1 LLNDSGWLDRLVGGF
16 RISAVFQ
23 IQSGMPFSPNV
34 RNRRSNTGYSLAT
47 ERGDLIGDP
56 YWSESEWERRLNDW
70 ERGVGGRLFLIN
82 PAAISLDYAPGT
94 FGNIARNF
102 FRVPYGRNLDFSV
115 AKNTRLTE
123 TSRLELRVDVLG
135 ATNERLYRFDQS
147 ARVFANNLLTNPSVG
162 SIPERNLIFAP
173 RIIQLGARIIF

>member
-1 LLNDSGWLDRLVGGF
+1 
-16 RISAVFQ
+16 
-23 IQSGMPFSPNV
+23 M
-34 RNRRSNTGYSLAT
+34 
-47 ERGDLIGDP
+47 
-56 YWSESEWERRLNDW
+56 
-70 ERGVGGRLFLIN
+70 IN
-82 PAAISLDYAPGT
+82 PASISLDYAPGT

-147 ARVFANNLLTNPSVG
+147 SRVFANNLLTNASVG

-173 RIIQLGARIIF
+173 RVIQLGARVVF